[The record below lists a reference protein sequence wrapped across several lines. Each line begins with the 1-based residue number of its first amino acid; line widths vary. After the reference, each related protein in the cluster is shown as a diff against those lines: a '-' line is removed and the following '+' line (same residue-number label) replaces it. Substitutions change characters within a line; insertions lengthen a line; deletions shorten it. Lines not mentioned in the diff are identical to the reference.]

1 MDFDL
6 VLRDVR
12 LADARPG
19 EPSTDIGV
27 KDGRIAA
34 IAPRLGGGTKEEV
47 QGGGRLVSAGFVE
60 THIHLDKSCILARCE
75 SEAHRHPH
83 RAMERVSAVKHTF
96 TVEDVIERAAGTLEK
111 SISHGC
117 TRMRAHVEVDPK
129 IGLRGLEGVKALIER
144 YRWAIDL
151 EICVMPQEGL
161 TNNPG
166 TDELMVAALRN
177 GATRMR
183 THVEVDPKVGL
194 RGLEGVK
201 ALIDRY
207 RWAIDLEICVM
218 PQEGLT
224 NNPGTDELMVAA
236 LKAGA
241 TVVGAAPNYDTDR
254 PAQIRRVFEMAR
266 EFDVDIDM
274 HLDSGASAEEL
285 DSLLV
290 CDLTEKY
297 GWGGRVAIGHVSKLA
312 SMRPTDM
319 DKVARRLAGAGVAL
333 TVLTATDLYLGG
345 RHADHNVPR
354 NVVDLVRLSEAG
366 VICSVASNNILNPF
380 TPFGDGQL
388 LRQANMQAIVTQR
401 GSDQEVRAIWDMTT
415 TEAAKLMRL
424 KDYGVAPGAPADLV
438 MLDASDPVT
447 ALRTVA
453 PVLAAFK
460 RGRRTVTREPV
471 RLHGP

>member
-6 VLRDVR
+6 ALRDVR
-12 LADARPG
+12 LADAKPG
-19 EPSTDIGV
+19 EPTTDIGV

-34 IAPRLGGGTKEEV
+34 IAPQLGGSAQEQV
-47 QGGGRLVSAGFVE
+47 QGGGRLVCSGFVE
-60 THIHLDKSCILARCE
+60 THIHLDKSCILARCDCE
-75 SEAHRHPH
+75 TKRFPH
-83 RAMERVSAVKHTF
+83 LAMERVSAVKHTF
-96 TVEDVIERAAGTLEK
+96 TVEDVTERAAGTIEK
-111 SISHGC
+111 C
-117 TRMRAHVEVDPK
+117 
-129 IGLRGLEGVKALIER
+129 IGH
-144 YRWAIDL
+144 
-151 EICVMPQEGL
+151 
-161 TNNPG
+161 
-166 TDELMVAALRN
+166 

-194 RGLEGVK
+194 RGLEGVR

-218 PQEGLT
+218 PQEGLL

-254 PAQIRRVFEMAR
+254 PGQIRRVFEMAR

-285 DSLLV
+285 DTLLV

-312 SMRPTDM
+312 SMRPPDI
-319 DKVARRLAGAGVAL
+319 DKVARRLADSGVAL

-345 RHADHNVPR
+345 RHTDHNVPR
-354 NVVDLVRLSEAG
+354 NVVDLNRLSEHG
-366 VICSVASNNILNPF
+366 VVCSVASNNILNPF

-401 GSDQEVRAIWDMTT
+401 GNDDEVRAIWDMTT
-415 TEAAKLMRL
+415 TQAAKLMRL
-424 KDYGVAPGAPADLV
+424 TDYGVALGAPADLV
-438 MLDASDPVT
+438 MLDATDAVT

-471 RLHGP
+471 RLHKP

>member
-34 IAPRLGGGTKEEV
+34 IAPRLGGGAREEV

-96 TVEDVIERAAGTLEK
+96 TVEDVSERAAGTLEK
-111 SISHGC
+111 C
-117 TRMRAHVEVDPK
+117 
-129 IGLRGLEGVKALIER
+129 IGH
-144 YRWAIDL
+144 
-151 EICVMPQEGL
+151 
-161 TNNPG
+161 
-166 TDELMVAALRN
+166 

-254 PAQIRRVFEMAR
+254 AAQIRRVFEMAR

-312 SMRPTDM
+312 SMRPPDM

-424 KDYGVAPGAPADLV
+424 KDYGVAPGAPPDLV

-447 ALRTVA
+447 ALRSVA